1 MAIVDININPRA
13 SFLTQSDW
21 SAFFSSQFFC
31 IWKEALGTGEQG
43 SVGMH
48 LSFQSQQEQAAFIWQ
63 EVVKTVAR
71 VWKKN
76 IQDKG

>member
-1 MAIVDININPRA
+1 MVIIYININPRA
-13 SFLTQSDW
+13 FFLTHSDW
-21 SAFFSSQFFC
+21 SAIFSNQLFS
-31 IWKEALGTGEQG
+31 IWKEAVGTGEQG

-48 LSFQSQQEQAAFIWQ
+48 LSFQTQQEQTVFIWQ
-63 EVVKTVAR
+63 EVGKTVAR

>member
-1 MAIVDININPRA
+1 MVIVDININPRA

-21 SAFFSSQFFC
+21 SAFFYNQLFC
-31 IWKEALGTGEQG
+31 IRKEALGTGEQS
-43 SVGMH
+43 SVDML
-48 LSFQSQQEQAAFIWQ
+48 LSFQTQQEQTVFIWQ
-63 EVVKTVAR
+63 EVGKTVAR

>member
-1 MAIVDININPRA
+1 M
-13 SFLTQSDW
+13 
-21 SAFFSSQFFC
+21 
-31 IWKEALGTGEQG
+31 GTEEQG

-48 LSFQSQQEQAAFIWQ
+48 LSFQTQQEQTVFIWQ
-63 EVVKTVAR
+63 EVEKAVAR

>member
-1 MAIVDININPRA
+1 M
-13 SFLTQSDW
+13 
-21 SAFFSSQFFC
+21 SAPLLRRPTP
-31 IWKEALGTGEQG
+31 APVGTGEQG

-48 LSFQSQQEQAAFIWQ
+48 LSFQTQQELTVFIWQ
-63 EVVKTVAR
+63 EVGKTVAK

>member
-1 MAIVDININPRA
+1 MVIVDININPRA
-13 SFLTQSDW
+13 SFPTQSDW
-21 SAFFSSQFFC
+21 SAFFSNQLFC
-31 IWKEALGTGEQG
+31 IRKEALGTGEQD

-48 LSFQSQQEQAAFIWQ
+48 LSFQTQQEQIWQ
-63 EVVKTVAR
+63 GVGKAVAR

>member
-1 MAIVDININPRA
+1 MGIMDININPRA

-21 SAFFSSQFFC
+21 SAFFSNQLFC
-31 IWKEALGTGEQG
+31 IPKEAVRTGEQG
-43 SVGMH
+43 SVDMH
-48 LSFQSQQEQAAFIWQ
+48 LSFQTRQEQRVFIWQ
-63 EVVKTVAR
+63 EVGKTVAT